1 MINFLSSW
9 VKSLSLSLILVSIL
23 EMVLPNNKTKKY
35 VKMVMGLY
43 ILFSIVA
50 PFVENN
56 DKLNSF
62 SVQAVDSYI
71 SDNGEEINKKY
82 ANKKAQESMDN
93 RLTQIYKEQ
102 LQNDIS
108 KKISEKGY
116 EVESCKVVAKISE
129 DQSEIK
135 NINLKVKRVDDVST
149 GNESDVKTTDI
160 SNQELKS
167 IKEFLVSEYGV
178 SEQCLR
184 IN

>member
-71 SDNGEEINKKY
+71 SDNGEEVNKKY

-108 KKISEKGY
+108 KKI
-116 EVESCKVVAKISE
+116 
-129 DQSEIK
+129 
-135 NINLKVKRVDDVST
+135 
-149 GNESDVKTTDI
+149 
-160 SNQELKS
+160 
-167 IKEFLVSEYGV
+167 
-178 SEQCLR
+178 
-184 IN
+184 

>member
-1 MINFLSSW
+1 MIS
-9 VKSLSLSLILVSIL
+9 
-23 EMVLPNNKTKKY
+23 
-35 VKMVMGLY
+35 
-43 ILFSIVA
+43 A
-50 PFVENN
+50 
-56 DKLNSF
+56 
-62 SVQAVDSYI
+62 
-71 SDNGEEINKKY
+71 
-82 ANKKAQESMDN
+82 
-93 RLTQIYKEQ
+93 
-102 LQNDIS
+102 